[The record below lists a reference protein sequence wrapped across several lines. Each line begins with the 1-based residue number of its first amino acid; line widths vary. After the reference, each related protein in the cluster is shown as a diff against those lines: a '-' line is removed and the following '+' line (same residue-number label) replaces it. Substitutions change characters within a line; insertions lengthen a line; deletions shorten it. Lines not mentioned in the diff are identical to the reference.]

1 MMPAALVVDGVLIV
15 RGPGAL
21 RLQQRLRDTQ
31 PVDELDEELRRA
43 IDQAVREHFEA
54 YDSGAEVGNGGND
67 AASEFCR
74 TELTINEVAA
84 MLGLKPRAAR
94 NYAEQLGGWKDRS
107 GVWRFFRADVEARIE
122 NVNRSRSSR

>member
-1 MMPAALVVDGVLIV
+1 MSRPASFAVDAALVVT
-15 RGPGAL
+15 GPAAL
-21 RLQQRLRDTQ
+21 RLHRRLAE
-31 PVDELDEELRRA
+31 PVD
-43 IDQAVREHFEA
+43 QADIEFDRDLKKVVTAYFAA
-54 YDSGAEVGNGGND
+54 YDPGAEVGNGGND
-67 AASEFCR
+67 AATEFCR

-122 NVNRSRSSR
+122 SVNRSRTTR